1 MLTRDGGQ
9 NRAQILGA
17 KIGPSLVFFGRSF
30 GCDNVS
36 DHRSRRAGRGGFGDH
51 FLGSKS

>member
-17 KIGPSLVFFGRSF
+17 KIGPSLVLFLEEALVAIMFRIT
-30 GCDNVS
+30 
-36 DHRSRRAGRGGFGDH
+36 GRGELDVVDLVIIF
-51 FLGSKS
+51 